1 MTRFVITI
9 DKGVWFVLRVLEK
22 MHGGEIFIP
31 KLPSI
36 KMLDLIQHFVG
47 KDNFDIIGIR
57 PGEKLHEVM
66 IPKEESFNCFDFGDH
81 YVITPMFSWW
91 DDKGFKNNLGKKGK
105 KVSESFEYSSNKNS
119 DWLDISQIKELMS
132 SIK

>member
-1 MTRFVITI
+1 MV
-9 DKGVWFVLRVLEK
+9 
-22 MHGGEIFIP
+22 
-31 KLPSI
+31 
-36 KMLDLIQHFVG
+36 
-47 KDNFDIIGIR
+47 
-57 PGEKLHEVM
+57 
-66 IPKEESFNCFDFGDH
+66 FNCFDFGDH